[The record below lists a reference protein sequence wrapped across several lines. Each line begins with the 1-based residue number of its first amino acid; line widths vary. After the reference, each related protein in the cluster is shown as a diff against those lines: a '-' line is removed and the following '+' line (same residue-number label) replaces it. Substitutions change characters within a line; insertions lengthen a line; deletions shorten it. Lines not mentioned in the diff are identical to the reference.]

1 MGIIAKQGIKG
12 TIWSY
17 LGLVVGYLNLGIIMP
32 HFLSPDKIGLI
43 QLFAA
48 TSAIFAQFSSLG
60 FNRVTDRLFPYFRDR
75 MNRHNGFL
83 FLAISVAMIGFTLAT
98 VAFFILKPRIIE
110 TNLHTS
116 PLIVKYIMLM
126 LPLIFFQL
134 IFSLLETYNKNLR
147 DAVTAIFWSEF
158 VHKSVNLLLII
169 GVALGWL
176 NFRQFFFGY
185 IVSVCMPVIPLTIV
199 LIKRGDFSLKPDLGY
214 AKKYTKE
221 MISISAYGLFNG
233 FSGNLTSNIDKLMV
247 HHYLSLQSLGIFSVC
262 SLFARV
268 IKIPGNSVSS
278 ISTGLIAQSWKENNI
293 NHIQEIYYKASI
305 TQMVIGSLLFIG
317 ILINIDTI
325 FQILPAAYIKGKW
338 VIIIYSFGVLV
349 STVNSM
355 NGTIIATSAQY
366 KALTYFVL
374 LTFAISVISSVL
386 LIPPFGIIGA
396 AIATSIT
403 YIITNAAKF
412 LFIKIKFGMNCFGI
426 KHLTVLFIA
435 ILLVLL
441 GNVLPG
447 FGNWIISFIFKSSII
462 SLLYVALIWKL
473 NISEDITKL
482 LNFAWQSVL
491 KLKK

>member
-17 LGLVVGYLNLGIIMP
+17 LGLVIGYINLGIIMP
-32 HFLSPDKIGLI
+32 HFLTPDKIGLI

-60 FNRVTDRLFPYFRDR
+60 FNRVTDRMFPYFRDR
-75 MNRHNGFL
+75 LNKHNGFL
-83 FLAISVAMIGFTLAT
+83 FLAISVAMVGFTLAT
-98 VAFFILKPRIIE
+98 VAFFILKPHIIE
-110 TNLHTS
+110 TNIHTS
-116 PLIVKYIMLM
+116 PLIVKYIMLL

-134 IFSLLETYNKNLR
+134 IFSLLETYNKNLL

-158 VHKSVNLLLII
+158 VHKIVNLLLIF

-176 NFRQFFFGY
+176 NFRQFLFGY
-185 IVSVCMPVIPLTIV
+185 IVSICMPVVPLIIV
-199 LIKRGDFSLKPDLGY
+199 LIRRGDFSLRPNIDY

-233 FSGNLTSNIDKLMV
+233 FSGKLTSNIDKLMV

-268 IKIPGNSVSS
+268 ITIPGNSVSS
-278 ISTGLIAQSWKENNI
+278 ISTGLIAQSWKENNVK
-293 NHIQEIYYKASI
+293 HIQEIYYKASI
-305 TQMVIGSLLFIG
+305 TQMVVGSLLFIG

-325 FQILPAAYIKGKW
+325 FQILPAVYFKGKW
-338 VIIIYSFGVLV
+338 VIIIYSLGVLV

-355 NGTIIATSAQY
+355 NGTIIATSEQY

-374 LTFAISVISSVL
+374 LTFAIAVISSFF
-386 LIPPFGIIGA
+386 LIPPLGIIGA
-396 AIATSIT
+396 AIATSMT

-412 LFIKIKFGMNCFGI
+412 LFIKIKFGMNCFGK
-426 KHLTVLFIA
+426 KHLIVLFIA
-435 ILLVLL
+435 IPLILL
-441 GNVLPG
+441 GNVLPSL
-447 FGNWIISFIFKSSII
+447 GNWIINFVFKSTII
-462 SLLYVALIWKL
+462 SAIYIVLIWKL
-473 NISEDITKL
+473 NVSEDINKL
-482 LNFAWQSVL
+482 LNFAWQFL
-491 KLKK
+491 LHLKK